1 MNEQYVKMAAAT
13 VRVNVTEE
21 NLTDIE
27 RLSKDSCC
35 KKCFDLE
42 T

>member
-1 MNEQYVKMAAAT
+1 MAAAM
-13 VRVNVTEE
+13 VHVNVTEK
-21 NLTDIE
+21 NVTDIE

-35 KKCFDLE
+35 KKCFDSE